1 MKLVNVNK
9 SYGKTQVLRDL
20 NLEIEEGKITA
31 ILGASGAGKTTL
43 LNVLARLTPFEGE
56 LTEAKQYSYIFQTP
70 KLLPNLTAEGNLKF
84 VLPKER
90 WGDISEMLARVGLA
104 GKENRYPREL
114 SGGEA
119 QRVAIARAFLFPH
132 ELLLMDEPFS
142 SLDLGLKKTLLPLV
156 YGLWKERGGTVVFV
170 THDMH
175 EAALL
180 AHRVVVLGGGRVAA
194 DISVPEPFLR
204 DFFGRSR
211 TEERLF
217 RLLAGEEE

>member
-156 YGLWKERGGTVVFV
+156 YGLWKERGGTVVGV
-170 THDMH
+170 
-175 EAALL
+175 
-180 AHRVVVLGGGRVAA
+180 
-194 DISVPEPFLR
+194 
-204 DFFGRSR
+204 
-211 TEERLF
+211 
-217 RLLAGEEE
+217 